1 MSWLWIY
8 ITLMEWVGI
17 VLVVKALGDDT
28 KRFSFRK
35 TGVYFCVYVVYSVA
49 FDYFSLPPM
58 FSVTS
63 YLLLF
68 AYIWWTYRESFI
80 RNFNRMV
87 LALMIA
93 SFLELLLSQIVYLI
107 TPSKVPVG
115 LLEVISV
122 TCLVIVCFI
131 ISNVFKL
138 YRILNWFDKWDYSY
152 ALVAGLSMMV
162 FAPVII
168 LRVFRKLAVQEYIY
182 IMACVFVM
190 WVLVSKIQKTKLE
203 ERIRKKYL
211 ESFTEII
218 SQIRRRQHKMKN
230 QFDTAF
236 GMYKLYPTYDE
247 LVAKQKEYLGRLWD
261 YELPTDAIIL
271 EDPVVVALLYQ
282 KINEAIENG
291 IQVITDFS
299 CSMVRRNVSDVI
311 WVQILGTLL
320 DNAIESLGE
329 FEGTKKLWIEIR
341 EDDTRKGKVSVSI
354 VNAYQKK
361 KQKDLEKFF
370 ELGYSTKGENRGIGL
385 YDVKML
391 VDKQRGNLIFE
402 SIVRDELDCFKI
414 QIIL

>member
-1 MSWLWIY
+1 M
-8 ITLMEWVGI
+8 
-17 VLVVKALGDDT
+17 
-28 KRFSFRK
+28 
-35 TGVYFCVYVVYSVA
+35 
-49 FDYFSLPPM
+49 
-58 FSVTS
+58 
-63 YLLLF
+63 
-68 AYIWWTYRESFI
+68 
-80 RNFNRMV
+80 
-87 LALMIA
+87 
-93 SFLELLLSQIVYLI
+93 
-107 TPSKVPVG
+107 
-115 LLEVISV
+115 
-122 TCLVIVCFI
+122 
-131 ISNVFKL
+131 
-138 YRILNWFDKWDYSY
+138 
-152 ALVAGLSMMV
+152 
-162 FAPVII
+162 
-168 LRVFRKLAVQEYIY
+168 
-182 IMACVFVM
+182 
-190 WVLVSKIQKTKLE
+190 
-203 ERIRKKYL
+203 
-211 ESFTEII
+211 
-218 SQIRRRQHKMKN
+218 
-230 QFDTAF
+230 
-236 GMYKLYPTYDE
+236 
-247 LVAKQKEYLGRLWD
+247 
-261 YELPTDAIIL
+261 PTDAIIL

>member
-1 MSWLWIY
+1 MSKLQEPFRY
-8 ITLMEWVGI
+8 DYVG
-17 VLVVKALGDDT
+17 
-28 KRFSFRK
+28 
-35 TGVYFCVYVVYSVA
+35 
-49 FDYFSLPPM
+49 
-58 FSVTS
+58 
-63 YLLLF
+63 
-68 AYIWWTYRESFI
+68 
-80 RNFNRMV
+80 
-87 LALMIA
+87 
-93 SFLELLLSQIVYLI
+93 SFLRTEELKKATTQYNENKITKEVYDNIV
-107 TPSKVPVG
+107 
-115 LLEVISV
+115 
-122 TCLVIVCFI
+122 
-131 ISNVFKL
+131 N
-138 YRILNWFDKWDYSY
+138 
-152 ALVAGLSMMV
+152 
-162 FAPVII
+162 
-168 LRVFRKLAVQEYIY
+168 
-182 IMACVFVM
+182 
-190 WVLVSKIQKTKLE
+190 E
-203 ERIRKKYL
+203 EIAK
-211 ESFTEII
+211 
-218 SQIRRRQHKMKN
+218 
-230 QFDTAF
+230 
-236 GMYKLYPTYDE
+236 

-320 DNAIESLGE
+320 DNAIESLCE
-329 FEGTKKLWIEIR
+329 LEGTKKLWIEIR

-354 VNAYQKK
+354 VNVYQKK

>member
-80 RNFNRMV
+80 RNFSRMV

-115 LLEVISV
+115 LLEVISA
-122 TCLVIVCFI
+122 TCLVIVCLI

-162 FAPVII
+162 FAPVIV

-182 IMACVFVM
+182 ITACVFVM

-218 SQIRRRQHKMKN
+218 SQIRRRQHKM
-230 QFDTAF
+230 
-236 GMYKLYPTYDE
+236 
-247 LVAKQKEYLGRLWD
+247 
-261 YELPTDAIIL
+261 
-271 EDPVVVALLYQ
+271 
-282 KINEAIENG
+282 
-291 IQVITDFS
+291 
-299 CSMVRRNVSDVI
+299 
-311 WVQILGTLL
+311 
-320 DNAIESLGE
+320 
-329 FEGTKKLWIEIR
+329 
-341 EDDTRKGKVSVSI
+341 
-354 VNAYQKK
+354 
-361 KQKDLEKFF
+361 
-370 ELGYSTKGENRGIGL
+370 
-385 YDVKML
+385 
-391 VDKQRGNLIFE
+391 
-402 SIVRDELDCFKI
+402 
-414 QIIL
+414 

>member
-1 MSWLWIY
+1 
-8 ITLMEWVGI
+8 
-17 VLVVKALGDDT
+17 
-28 KRFSFRK
+28 
-35 TGVYFCVYVVYSVA
+35 
-49 FDYFSLPPM
+49 
-58 FSVTS
+58 
-63 YLLLF
+63 
-68 AYIWWTYRESFI
+68 
-80 RNFNRMV
+80 
-87 LALMIA
+87 
-93 SFLELLLSQIVYLI
+93 
-107 TPSKVPVG
+107 
-115 LLEVISV
+115 
-122 TCLVIVCFI
+122 
-131 ISNVFKL
+131 
-138 YRILNWFDKWDYSY
+138 
-152 ALVAGLSMMV
+152 
-162 FAPVII
+162 
-168 LRVFRKLAVQEYIY
+168 
-182 IMACVFVM
+182 
-190 WVLVSKIQKTKLE
+190 
-203 ERIRKKYL
+203 
-211 ESFTEII
+211 
-218 SQIRRRQHKMKN
+218 MKN

-320 DNAIESLGE
+320 DNAIESLCE
-329 FEGTKKLWIEIR
+329 FEETLSPTWVKGSS
-341 EDDTRKGKVSVSI
+341 DDTLDIALNILEVSVSI

-391 VDKQRGNLIFE
+391 VDKKRGNLIFE